1 MAEKLNIHIAVQN
14 NQTVS
19 QFLLHENG
27 QVIFHN
33 DAGAKLKV
41 EFSDPNALC
50 KGGTAKASIDV
61 DPGKKENLNVCN
73 GTTMTSVKY
82 TATVENALPED
93 PILIIERSPIN
104 IFESNYLLAAGGL
117 LLGLIAGYLI
127 ARRLMSRNRPSA

>member
-1 MAEKLNIHIAVQN
+1 MAEKLNIHINVQN

-33 DAGAKLKV
+33 DAGAALKV

-50 KGGTAKASIDV
+50 KGGPKAFVDI

-82 TATVENALPED
+82 TATVENSLPED

-127 ARRLMSRNRPSA
+127 ARRLTSRNRPAA